1 MASSWA
7 AALLV
12 SVCSLDLFGSVAS
25 DWLSG
30 LLVDSDWSP
39 GLLGDLYWL
48 SGLHVELSSHST
60 VALA

>member
-7 AALLV
+7 AVLLV
-12 SVCSLDLFGSVAS
+12 SVCSLDLFDSVAP

-30 LLVDSDWSP
+30 LLADSDWSP

-48 SGLHVELSSHST
+48 SGSLVELSSHST
-60 VALA
+60 VELA